1 MGFPPTIGSG
11 RSCNLSSADTDDK
24 LGCFGLESG
33 IIEGQYLR
41 SYLRL
46 PNTKNL

>member
-1 MGFPPTIGSG
+1 MGFPLTIGSG
-11 RSCNLSSADTDDK
+11 QSCSLSSADTDDK
-24 LGCFGLESG
+24 PGCFELENG
-33 IIEGQYLR
+33 IIEEQYLR